1 MKGVGN
7 KGKAIIPKGRGRGRG
22 RGRSDE
28 NQGYRGHGH
37 GRGCGCLLSLGER
50 SPPKPQK
57 TGSTSKGQPH
67 NKWKN
72 YEMQGPLDLY
82 KQR

>member
-7 KGKAIIPKGRGRGRG
+7 KGKAITPKGRG

-28 NQGYRGHGH
+28 NQGYRGHGC
-37 GRGCGCLLSLGER
+37 GRGCGCLLSPGEW
-50 SPPKPQK
+50 SPPKPWK
-57 TGSTSKGQPH
+57 TGSSSKGQPY

-72 YEMQGPLDLY
+72 YEMQGALDLY

>member
-7 KGKAIIPKGRGRGRG
+7 KGKAIAPKGRG

-37 GRGCGCLLSLGER
+37 GRGCGHLLSPGEQ
-50 SPPKPQK
+50 SPQKPRK
-57 TGSTSKGQPH
+57 TGSASKGKPH
-67 NKWKN
+67 NIRKN
-72 YEMQGPLDLY
+72 YEMQGALDLY